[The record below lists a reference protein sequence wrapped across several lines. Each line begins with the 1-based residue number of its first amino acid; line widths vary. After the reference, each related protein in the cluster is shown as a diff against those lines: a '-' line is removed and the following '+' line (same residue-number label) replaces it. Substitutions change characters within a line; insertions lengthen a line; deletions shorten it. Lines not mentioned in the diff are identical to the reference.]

1 MLRRGMPRGMINYS
15 QASVFD
21 SGKDTGR
28 ALLIKILS
36 ANQPEITCPEARGR
50 RETVRNRDATSFQ
63 FYSKLQIVVEIAEY
77 GAKSAS
83 DRGR

>member
-15 QASVFD
+15 KASVFD
-21 SGKDTGR
+21 SGR

>member
-1 MLRRGMPRGMINYS
+1 MLRRGMPRGMVNYS

-21 SGKDTGR
+21 SGR